1 MFFKHIIKYS
11 QCWEDTDVLVSALI
25 LEDDDEVLSITSGGD
40 NSLALSGFTKKRL
53 ISIDM
58 NIHQNY
64 LLELKLLS
72 IKELEYDEVIKFFG
86 ILYSNERI
94 KYYNSIKEKLSNGSL
109 NFWNN
114 NLHLIKKGI
123 IHIGKF
129 ENYFRIFRVFVLR
142 LSGNKKHVKYLFA
155 EKDVKKHINFY
166 QTKWNTYRWRVI
178 MNLFLNKKFMKKV
191 GRSKV
196 MFKHHKENKISNHY
210 LEKTDNVLMSK
221 NIFSNSY
228 MYYVLN
234 GNYLKNY
241 PYYLK
246 KINFEKIKN
255 SICNIEIITENIIEY
270 LKKIKDNSFN
280 KFNLS
285 DVFEAM
291 SKNDSNIV
299 FQEILRTGKN
309 NSRIIFWNN
318 LIKRD
323 IPPNLQSNF
332 IRDKEKEKELSV
344 FEKFKYYEKFYI
356 YKLIK

>member
-1 MFFKHIIKYS
+1 
-11 QCWEDTDVLVSALI
+11 
-25 LEDDDEVLSITSGGD
+25 
-40 NSLALSGFTKKRL
+40 
-53 ISIDM
+53 
-58 NIHQNY
+58 
-64 LLELKLLS
+64 
-72 IKELEYDEVIKFFG
+72 
-86 ILYSNERI
+86 
-94 KYYNSIKEKLSNGSL
+94 
-109 NFWNN
+109 
-114 NLHLIKKGI
+114 
-123 IHIGKF
+123 
-129 ENYFRIFRVFVLR
+129 
-142 LSGNKKHVKYLFA
+142 
-155 EKDVKKHINFY
+155 
-166 QTKWNTYRWRVI
+166 
-178 MNLFLNKKFMKKV
+178 MKKV

-255 SICNIEIITENIIEY
+255 SICNIEIKTENIIEY

-291 SKNDSNIV
+291 SKIDSNIV

-318 LIKRD
+318 LIERD

-332 IRDKEKEKELSV
+332 IRDKVKEKELSV

>member
-1 MFFKHIIKYS
+1 MFFKQIIKYS
-11 QCWEDTDVLVSALI
+11 QCWEDTDVLVNALS
-25 LEDDDEVLSITSGGD
+25 LENNDIILSITAGGD
-40 NSLALSGFTKKRL
+40 NTLAVSGYTRKRV

-86 ILYSNERI
+86 ILHSNERI
-94 KYYNSIKEKLSNGSL
+94 KYYNSVREKLSNSAL
-109 NFWNN
+109 KFWDSH
-114 NLHLIKKGI
+114 LHLIKKGI

-142 LSGNKKHVKYLFA
+142 LTGNKKYVKYLF
-155 EKDVKKHINFY
+155 EKKNEKEHINFY
-166 QTKWNTYRWRVI
+166 QSKWDTFRWKVI
-178 MNLFLNKKFMKKV
+178 MNLFLNKKFMKRA
-191 GRSKV
+191 GRSKI
-196 MFKHHKENKISNHY
+196 MFKHHNENKISNHY
-210 LEKTDNVLMSK
+210 LEKTDNVLKSK

-234 GNYLKNY
+234 GNYSNHYPFYLEKKNF
-241 PYYLK
+241 
-246 KINFEKIKN
+246 IKIKN
-255 SICNIEIITENIIEY
+255 NNCNIDIITGNIIEY
-270 LKKIKDNSFN
+270 LKKIKDNSLN

-291 SKNDSNIV
+291 SKKDSHIV
-299 FQEILRTGKN
+299 FQEILRTGQN
-309 NSRIIFWNN
+309 NSKIIFWNN

-323 IPPNLQSNF
+323 IPPNLKSNF
-332 IRDKEKEKELSV
+332 IRDNEKEKELSV

-356 YKLIK
+356 YKLKK

>member
-1 MFFKHIIKYS
+1 MYFKHIIKYS
-11 QCWEDTDVLVSALI
+11 QCWEDTDVLVNALSI
-25 LEDDDEVLSITSGGD
+25 EDKDIILSITSGGD
-40 NSLALSGFTKKRL
+40 NSLSLSGLTNEKL
-53 ISIDM
+53 VSIDM
-58 NIHQNY
+58 NIHQNH

-72 IKELEYDEVIKFFG
+72 IKELEYEEVIRFFG
-86 ILYSNERI
+86 VSHCDERI
-94 KYYNSIKEKLSNGSL
+94 KHYNSIKKKLSNRTI
-109 NFWNN
+109 NFWDS

-142 LSGNKKHVKYLFA
+142 LTGNKKYVKYLFK
-155 EKDVKKHINFY
+155 EKSFEEHDNFY
-166 QTKWNTYRWRVI
+166 QTIWDNFRWKII
-178 MNLFLNKKFMKKV
+178 MNLFLNKKFMRKA
-191 GRSKV
+191 GRSKI
-196 MFKHHKENKISNHY
+196 MFQHHNENKISNHY
-210 LEKTDNVLMSK
+210 LEKTDNVLKSK

-234 GNYLKNY
+234 GNYLNHY

-246 KINFEKIKN
+246 KENFEKIKKSN
-255 SICNIEIITENIIEY
+255 CKIEIVTENIIEY
-270 LKKIKDNSFN
+270 LRNTKNNSLN

-291 SKNDSNIV
+291 SEKDSNIV

-309 NSRIIFWNN
+309 NSKIIFWNN

-323 IPPNLQSNF
+323 IPSNLKANF
-332 IRDKEKEKELSV
+332 IRDEEKENKLSV